1 VCPSTSAQTN
11 GQETVENA
19 DTQMLYIMAGSPWEK
34 GHCGSVHG
42 RPGDDLLNGEDYH
55 TLREPWA
62 LLEG

>member
-1 VCPSTSAQTN
+1 M
-11 GQETVENA
+11 ENA